1 MSGRR
6 ESCHAT
12 KTSISRLSVG
22 IRATARCKDSWLK
35 MIQNTY
41 DGTRNT
47 KWIELYCVSCIHETS
62 RGWIAERA
70 IPPLISDGFLMPSP
84 CRRTLWH
91 PGIPTTKWGE
101 SSKETVTYW
110 LIKSISTVLRS
121 NSSKKGS
128 AENPSFAGCI
138 PASSYIPQ
146 FRTVLNRRIDR
157 IHTMTVFP
165 LY

>member
-12 KTSISRLSVG
+12 KTSISRLSVE

-35 MIQNTY
+35 MIQNTD

-47 KWIELYCVSCIHETS
+47 KWIELYCVFCIHENS

-70 IPPLISDGFLMPSP
+70 IPPLIPDGFLMPSP
-84 CRRTLWH
+84 CRSTLWH
-91 PGIPTTKWGE
+91 PGNPTTKRGE
-101 SSKETVTYW
+101 SSKETRTYW

-138 PASSYIPQ
+138 PASSYMPQ
-146 FRTVLNRRIDR
+146 VRGVLSRRIGR
-157 IHTMTVFP
+157 IRTMTVFP